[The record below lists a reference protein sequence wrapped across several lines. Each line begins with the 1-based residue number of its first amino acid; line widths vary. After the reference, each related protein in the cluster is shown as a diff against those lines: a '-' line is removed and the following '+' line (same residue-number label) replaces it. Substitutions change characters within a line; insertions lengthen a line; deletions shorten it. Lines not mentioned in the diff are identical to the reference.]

1 MYPAIV
7 NHPDK
12 KKNRPQGKLR
22 LMYEANVVAMMCKEA
37 GGAAINEAGD
47 SILDIKPEKH
57 HQRTTLYVG
66 SKPMIEDITKT
77 LKK

>member
-1 MYPAIV
+1 
-7 NHPDK
+7 
-12 KKNRPQGKLR
+12 
-22 LMYEANVVAMMCKEA
+22 MYEANVVAMMCKEA
-37 GGAAINEAGD
+37 GGAAVNEAGD
-47 SILDIKPEKH
+47 SILDINPEKH